1 MAVRGPTKINLTV
14 ERINRGLSI
23 RGLSLATGVH
33 QATIKRAEQTGEPIT
48 PRTAFKIASFYGYN
62 VSDIW
67 DVGGEGRDPPSER
80 EERRHPRPARSAF
93 TPAYH
98 SPMRQR

>member
-33 QATIKRAEQTGEPIT
+33 QATIKRAEETGEPIT
-48 PRTAFKIASFYGYN
+48 PRTAFKLASFYGYN
-62 VSDIW
+62 VSNIW
-67 DVGGEGRDPPSER
+67 DVGGDGPPPNARNGGTPDRRDPPSP
-80 EERRHPRPARSAF
+80 RRTIRP
-93 TPAYH
+93 
-98 SPMRQR
+98 